1 MKTDTYTKAVLTV
14 IALALTFNIIKELN
28 VVPKAYANETEKPS
42 FVPEGYTLVPIEAA
56 QTMDVRIVGI
66 NTSNEL
72 NVNLKRVDAYNPI
85 KVDLNKVSTRDNISM
100 ILKKIDTYDK
110 LDVNL
115 KEYGGRA
122 IYSNTA
128 LPVKIE

>member
-14 IALALTFNIIKELN
+14 IALALTFNVVEEWN
-28 VVPKAYANETEKPS
+28 VIPKAYALEAERPS
-42 FVPEGYTLVPIEAA
+42 FVPEGYTLVPNDAL

-85 KVDLNKVSTRDNISM
+85 KVDLNKVSMNNPLQVS
-100 ILKKIDTYDK
+100 LKKIETNDK
-110 LDVNL
+110 LDINL
-115 KEYGGRA
+115 KEIGGRW
-122 IYSNTA
+122 ISSGGP